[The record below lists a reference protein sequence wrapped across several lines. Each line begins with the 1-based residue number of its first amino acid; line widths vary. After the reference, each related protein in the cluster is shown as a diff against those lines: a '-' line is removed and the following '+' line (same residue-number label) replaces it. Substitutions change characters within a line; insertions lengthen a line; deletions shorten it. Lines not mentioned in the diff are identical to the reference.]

1 MNLASE
7 IKMAEAKV
15 LVEKAKLERIEFIID
30 EADHISTE
38 FCKEGYATFTRIQS
52 MESDLCGMYL
62 DQLLAV
68 YPWFKGE
75 ALYEE
80 AIINV
85 IGRRGFELLHDKGTI
100 QLCGRTANGKLY
112 TY

>member
-1 MNLASE
+1 MNIVEE
-7 IKMAEAKV
+7 IKMVNAKL
-15 LVEKAKLERIEFIID
+15 LVEKAKLERIELLID
-30 EADHISTE
+30 EADHISSE
-38 FCKEGYATFTRIQS
+38 FCAEGYRTYRKIKNIEA
-52 MESDLCGMYL
+52 DLCGMYL
-62 DQLLAV
+62 NQLLTV

-80 AIINV
+80 AISNV